1 MDLETLKD
9 TPPWEWPSGAGRI
22 FLGVLTDSR
31 ATESERLLAAE
42 LAGDFTVVDDEIAD
56 TLLAIV
62 ANGEEKE
69 ELRGTAAIS
78 LGAALEHADMMEFG
92 DPEDIIISERTFRGI
107 QRTLRELFQDRDVPQ
122 EVRRR
127 ILEASVRAPEDWHR
141 GAVHDAYASDDEAWR
156 LTAVF
161 CMRFIPGFDDQI
173 HEALDSEDPEI
184 HYQAVCAAGS
194 REVDAAWAH
203 VAALVTAD
211 DTDKPLRLAAI
222 DAAAGIR
229 PLEAAEIL
237 SPLTDSDDEDIAEAA
252 LEALAMAGAAAE
264 FDEDED
270 QDEDEDEDED
280 QDDDEFLR

>member
-9 TPPWEWPSGAGRI
+9 TPPWEWPAEAGKMFVR
-22 FLGVLTDSR
+22 VLTDNR
-31 ATESERLLAAE
+31 ARESDRLLAAE
-42 LAGDFTVVDDEIAD
+42 LAGDFTVLDDEIAEA
-56 TLLAIV
+56 LLAT
-62 ANGEEKE
+62 AASGDESE

-78 LGAALEHADMMEFG
+78 LGAALEQADLMEVG
-92 DPEDIIISERTFRGI
+92 DDEDDIISEPTFRGI
-107 QRTLRELFQDRDVPQ
+107 QRVLRELFNDTAVPQ
-122 EVRRR
+122 DVRRR
-127 ILEASVRAPEDWHR
+127 ILEASVRAPEDWHKA
-141 GAVHDAYASDDEAWR
+141 AVRAAYANHDEAWR

-161 CMRFIPGFDDQI
+161 CMRFVPGFDAQI
-173 HEALDSEDPEI
+173 REALHSDDPDI

-222 DAAAGIR
+222 DAAASIR

-237 SPLTDSDDEDIAEAA
+237 SPLTDSDDEDIADAA
-252 LEALAMAGAAAE
+252 FEALAMAGAAAE

-270 QDEDEDEDED
+270 
-280 QDDDEFLR
+280 DDDEFR